1 MADKYT
7 FDEYIN
13 NPSGSRSHMVGEKE
27 IAKSVYN
34 DKYNKMILMCG
45 GQINYVMWKS
55 EPKRYVIY
63 IQMPSETTP
72 KLYYDVMVEFT
83 GEDNLDYTMPKL
95 DNYKVRFFSNDPN
108 FTFTFAHA
116 FYKKGMIIPEL
127 VKKISPKALKEPPTK
142 TNPNILAGYVKSI
155 YFAYIFMRNKGL
167 FNKLNWLEA
176 NPIRQ
181 MPAWVK
187 QYVMDSDK
195 KYLYAQNFQKLKTQK
210 GNVRVSSQDG
220 ARGLEKAAHYV
231 DHQSSYIKRTNEVKK
246 INRSHST
253 VKATKTTRIIGK
265 KR

>member
-1 MADKYT
+1 
-7 FDEYIN
+7 
-13 NPSGSRSHMVGEKE
+13 
-27 IAKSVYN
+27 
-34 DKYNKMILMCG
+34 MI
-45 GQINYVMWKS
+45 
-55 EPKRYVIY
+55 
-63 IQMPSETTP
+63 
-72 KLYYDVMVEFT
+72 EFT
-83 GEDNLDYTMPKL
+83 GEDNLDYTIGKL

>member
-1 MADKYT
+1 
-7 FDEYIN
+7 
-13 NPSGSRSHMVGEKE
+13 
-27 IAKSVYN
+27 
-34 DKYNKMILMCG
+34 
-45 GQINYVMWKS
+45 
-55 EPKRYVIY
+55 
-63 IQMPSETTP
+63 
-72 KLYYDVMVEFT
+72 
-83 GEDNLDYTMPKL
+83 
-95 DNYKVRFFSNDPN
+95 
-108 FTFTFAHA
+108 
-116 FYKKGMIIPEL
+116 
-127 VKKISPKALKEPPTK
+127 
-142 TNPNILAGYVKSI
+142 
-155 YFAYIFMRNKGL
+155 MRNKGL